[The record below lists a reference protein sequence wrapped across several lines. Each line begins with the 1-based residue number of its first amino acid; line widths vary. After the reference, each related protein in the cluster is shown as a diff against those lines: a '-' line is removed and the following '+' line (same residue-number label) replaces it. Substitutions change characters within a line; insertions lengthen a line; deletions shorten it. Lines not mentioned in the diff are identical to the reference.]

1 MVVAITGGT
10 GFVGQAVLEEAAARG
25 LAVRALTRREQPPAP
40 GVEWVRGDLADVT
53 ALGQLVEGARAV
65 LHIAGVVSSADADG
79 FIEGNVRGTERIVV
93 AARSAS
99 VPRFV
104 LVSSLAAREPDL
116 SAYGSS
122 KREGELVVEASRLN
136 WTIVRPPAV
145 YGPRDTEMFQLFRA
159 AKWGIVP
166 MPPAGRNS
174 IIHVADLARLLLA
187 LLPGGPAISGQMFEP
202 DDGRTGGWSH
212 GELAGAI
219 GAAMGREVLSPRVP
233 ARLFTAAA
241 RLDRLVRGEGA
252 KLTPDRARYMLHP
265 DWTCSPVR
273 NVPESV
279 WRPRIGTTEGLR
291 ATAEWYRRQGW
302 L

>member
-25 LAVRALTRREQPPAP
+25 LPLRALTRREQPPAP
-40 GVEWVRGDLADVT
+40 GIEWVRGDLAAVA
-53 ALGQLVEGARAV
+53 ALHRLVEGAQAV
-65 LHIAGVVSSADADG
+65 LHIAGVVSSADAGG
-79 FIEGNVRGTERIVV
+79 FIEGNVRGTERIVA

-122 KREGELVVEASRLN
+122 KREGELVVEASGLD

-159 AKWGIVP
+159 ARWGIVP
-166 MPPAGRNS
+166 MPPAGRTS

-187 LLPGGPAISGQMFEP
+187 LLPGAPAISGHMFEP
-202 DDGRTGGWSH
+202 DDGRAGGWSH
-212 GELAGAI
+212 RELARAI
-219 GAAMGREVLSPRVP
+219 GAAIGRKVLSPRVP
-233 ARLFTAAA
+233 APLFTAAA
-241 RLDRLVRGEGA
+241 RLDRWVRGEGA

-265 DWTCSPVR
+265 DWTCSPAR
-273 NVPESV
+273 SVPESV
-279 WRPRIGTTEGLR
+279 WHPRIGTAEGLR
-291 ATAEWYRRQGW
+291 ATAEWYRAQGW